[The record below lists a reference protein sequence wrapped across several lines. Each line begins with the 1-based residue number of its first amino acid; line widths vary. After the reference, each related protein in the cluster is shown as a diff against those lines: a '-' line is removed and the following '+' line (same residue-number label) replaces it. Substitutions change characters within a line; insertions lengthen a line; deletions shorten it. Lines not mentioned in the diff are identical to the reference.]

1 VKGNELIWLTI
12 IATVAVAAAFVFGRR
27 HGRREDRMCVPR
39 PAGVAPGRW
48 TAVALALVLL
58 AVEAVIVAESWRGL
72 TGFANLIGISG
83 VAAWGVPV
91 TLDGVS
97 LVAALVALRAELAG
111 ESSGLYRVVLFV
123 FTTASAAANW
133 WHAQHAD
140 GTEAAL
146 YLGGM
151 SVAVAVVFALALR
164 QIRHEDRRRAGTV
177 TGRLPRFSLAH
188 WVRYPGLTWRAWSL
202 AVRDGHTS
210 PRDAMDAAL
219 DLRHE
224 PAAVAPRRRW
234 RDSTAPRVARHDR
247 PSLPAAV
254 APSAADVSGPDAIA
268 GATPPQRGGAPRH
281 RQSPRSQPDTE
292 AEALAVLSRQPGIS
306 GADLGRAIGVSPRT
320 GQRLLAQLGAQPD
333 GQPEST

>member
-1 VKGNELIWLTI
+1 MKGNELLIWLTI
-12 IATVAVAAAFVFGRR
+12 IAAVAVAAAFVFGRR
-27 HGRREDRMCVPR
+27 HGRREDHMCAPR
-39 PAGVAPGRW
+39 PAGVVPGRW

-177 TGRLPRFSLAH
+177 TGRLPRFSMSH

-219 DLRHE
+219 DMRQE
-224 PAAVAPRRRW
+224 PVAVAPGRRR
-234 RDSTAPRVARHDR
+234 
-247 PSLPAAV
+247 
-254 APSAADVSGPDAIA
+254 SASASRAMA
-268 GATPPQRGGAPRH
+268 MRGGR
-281 RQSPRSQPDTE
+281 
-292 AEALAVLSRQPGIS
+292 ALM
-306 GADLGRAIGVSPRT
+306 T
-320 GQRLLAQLGAQPD
+320 RLFL
-333 GQPEST
+333 TW

>member
-1 VKGNELIWLTI
+1 VKGNELFWLTI
-12 IATVAVAAAFVFGRR
+12 VAAVAVAAAFATGRR
-27 HGRREDRMCVPR
+27 NSHRDAPG
-39 PAGVAPGRW
+39 PASAARGRW
-48 TAVALALVLL
+48 TAIVLAVVLL

-72 TGFANLIGISG
+72 TGFAHLIGITG

-111 ESSGLYRVVLFV
+111 EASGLYRTVLFA
-123 FTTASAAANW
+123 FTAASATANY
-133 WHAQHAD
+133 WHGRATGGEQ
-140 GTEAAL
+140 AAL

-177 TGRLPRFSLAH
+177 TGRLPRFSVAH

-224 PAAVAPRRRW
+224 PAAVAPPAPW
-234 RDSTAPRVARHDR
+234 RDSAAPSVTRHDR
-247 PSLPAAV
+247 PALPAPV
-254 APSAADVSGPDAIA
+254 APAADDASGPDAVA
-268 GATPPQRGGAPRH
+268 GAPAPRHGGAPRH